1 MSQDANYE
9 EERLAI
15 PTHVKHGVRERVAWR
30 RDCRDAWQK
39 LLLILEKYQSL
50 PNRQQVLSRVDD
62 ERLLPRRVHLS
73 FVSPCAR
80 SLGPPPP
87 APAHREACRP
97 SPAPQ
102 AHSHQPRRHP
112 PCTLRRRRL

>member
-1 MSQDANYE
+1 MMRDVAYE
-9 EERLAI
+9 EERLTI
-15 PTHVKHGVRERVAWR
+15 RLHVKHGVPERVAWR

-80 SLGPPPP
+80 SLGPPPR
-87 APAHREACRP
+87 APAHRQACRP
-97 SPAPQ
+97 RHAP
-102 AHSHQPRRHP
+102 
-112 PCTLRRRRL
+112 